1 MRKVF
6 GYPRYDSNG
15 QMILTT
21 YENDYKDMM
30 MDIRVYKMRSKD
42 KRTFRKD
49 EEETAILLLSGEV
62 TYQWGDS
69 RKTVSRKDVF
79 TDGPGAFI
87 YVPAQLPGS

>member
-49 EEETAILLLSGEV
+49 EEETA
-62 TYQWGDS
+62 
-69 RKTVSRKDVF
+69 
-79 TDGPGAFI
+79 PGAFI